1 MKCIIRIF
9 AVVLCLAMLCLT
21 LSACNVPKSTVKRYT
36 YTFNVNQG
44 GNVNWMDP
52 TAKTL
57 TYEYAMS
64 EGGGYSLTATVVK
77 QDGKTDSQ
85 IQESGTYYIT
95 EENGKSKITFTYY
108 EGEKEM
114 THTYDY
120 ESGSGYIEVGDI
132 RYTEVYE

>member
-1 MKCIIRIF
+1 MIMKLVMRIL
-9 AVVLCLAMLCLT
+9 AVALSLTMLCLT
-21 LSACNVPKSTVKRYT
+21 LSACNLPKSTAKRYSVT
-36 YTFNVNQG
+36 YDLS
-44 GNVNWMDP
+44 MADP
-52 TAKTL
+52 TAKTI

-64 EGGGYSLTATVVK
+64 EGGSYRLTATVVK

-108 EGEKEM
+108 EGEKAI
-114 THTYDY
+114 TRTTDY
-120 ESGSGYIEVGDI
+120 ESGYGYIEIDQL

>member
-1 MKCIIRIF
+1 MNRIIRIF
-9 AVVLCLAMLCLT
+9 AVVLCLTMLCLT
-21 LSACNVPKSTVKRYT
+21 LSACNLPKSTAKRYSVT
-36 YTFNVNQG
+36 YRLNQG
-44 GNVNWMDP
+44 GNINWMDP
-52 TAKTL
+52 TAETI
-57 TYEYAMS
+57 TYEYAMT
-64 EGGGYSLTATVVK
+64 EGGGYSLTATVFK
-77 QDGKTDSQ
+77 QGGITDSQ

-114 THTYDY
+114 TRTYDY